1 MPPRAPEVPPPKSPL
16 AQAPPAEAP
25 EAETPGTAATAAT
38 ADRPAPL
45 GSWTAAGWDAVAVAE
60 S

>member
-25 EAETPGTAATAAT
+25 EAETPGTAATA
-38 ADRPAPL
+38 DRPAPL